1 MDLFSK
7 QREFWNNTEKI
18 QNFSQNSILDNLV
31 EINPDSLIQ
40 LHQDNVEGNL
50 GKRII
55 YKTKGIWEESTII
68 RISKSKCSIGIA
80 LCSGLKKDATAHK
93 NTLNL
98 PKIVDGNRVGK
109 NGRNIY
115 LLK

>member
-7 QREFWNNTEKI
+7 QREFWNITSKI
-18 QNFSQNSILDNLV
+18 QKFSQNSILDNLV
-31 EINPDSLIQ
+31 EINPNSLIQ

-55 YKTKGIWEESTII
+55 YKTNGIWEESTII
-68 RISKSKCSIGIA
+68 RISKSKCSIGID
-80 LCSGLKKDATAHK
+80 SGLKKDSTAHK

-98 PKIVDGNRVGK
+98 PKIVNGKRIGK